1 MTLTANLYET
11 HTVFENN
18 ESEGQYILRGATLL
32 ASPTRRTNVVYI
44 RSDIKKFRTTI
55 TQFLIS
61 IFFSL
66 NKSPHEVLVV
76 HA

>member
-44 RSDIKKFRTTI
+44 RSDIKKFRTTN
-55 TQFLIS
+55 S
-61 IFFSL
+61 IPDFYLFL